1 MSGAMMI
8 LEKQVEPIIDAA
20 LAEDLGL
27 GDVTTEALIPVEMA
41 GKAQLIAKGEGVLAG
56 IGIAAMVFRRLDPD
70 LVVQEL
76 VADGSRL
83 RRGDKLATV
92 KGRVASILRA
102 ERVALNFVQRLSGIA
117 TETARYVEAIAGTKR
132 VIMDTRKTTPGLRM
146 LEKYAVRVGGGHN
159 HRLSLSD
166 GIIIKDNHQK
176 ALRSCGVELGEAIRR
191 VREHAPITLKIE
203 VEAQSVQ
210 QALEAIAGKA
220 DIIMLDNMS
229 ISDISR
235 VVELAEG
242 RVPLEVSGGISL
254 VNISSVAEVDVDFI
268 SVGALTHS
276 ATALDMSLDLE
287 M

>member
-1 MSGAMMI
+1 MI

-83 RRGDKLATV
+83 RRGDKLAIV
-92 KGRVASILRA
+92 EGRVASILRA

-176 ALRSCGVELGEAIRR
+176 ALRSCGVGLGEAIKR
-191 VREHAPITLKIE
+191 VREHAPITLKVE

>member
-1 MSGAMMI
+1 MI

-92 KGRVASILRA
+92 EGRVASILRA

-191 VREHAPITLKIE
+191 VREHAPITLKVE

>member
-1 MSGAMMI
+1 MSGAMTI

-83 RRGDKLATV
+83 RRGDKLAIV
-92 KGRVASILRA
+92 EGRVASILRA

>member
-1 MSGAMMI
+1 MI

>member
-1 MSGAMMI
+1 MSGAMTI

>member
-1 MSGAMMI
+1 MTI
-8 LEKQVEPIIDAA
+8 LGKQVEPIIDAA

-27 GDVTTEALIPVEMA
+27 GDVTTEALIPVEMK
-41 GKAQLIAKGEGVLAG
+41 GKAHLIAKGEGVLAG

-70 LVVQEL
+70 LVVREL

-83 RRGDKLATV
+83 RLGDKLATV
-92 KGRVASILRA
+92 EGRVASILRA

-176 ALRSCGVELGEAIRR
+176 ALRSCGMELGEAIRR
-191 VREHAPITLKIE
+191 VREHAPITLKVE

-229 ISDISR
+229 IDDISR

-254 VNISSVAEVDVDFI
+254 VNISSVAEVDVDLI

-276 ATALDMSLDLE
+276 ATALDMSLDLD

>member
-1 MSGAMMI
+1 MSGAMTI

-83 RRGDKLATV
+83 RRGDKLAIV
-92 KGRVASILRA
+92 EGRVASILRA

-191 VREHAPITLKIE
+191 VREHAPITLKVE